1 VNRKVLA
8 AGSVVALP
16 LLGLLF
22 ANLGRD
28 PHRVDSPLIG
38 KPAPPFT
45 LTPTGGGPAVTL
57 DAFRGRAVVVN
68 FWATWCVPCY
78 EEHPALQQAARTM
91 GKDVQFVGVIY
102 EDEDAK
108 VQAFLKQ
115 QGSAYPHFMDDGGKA
130 AIAYGVYGV
139 PETYFISPDGVVV
152 DKYVG
157 PLNPSAL
164 SALIERATTG
174 ARSALP

>member
-8 AGSVVALP
+8 AGALVVLP
-16 LLGLLF
+16 LLALLF

-45 LTPTGGGPAVTL
+45 LTPVGGGSAVTL
-57 DAFRGRAVVVN
+57 ETFRGKAVVVN

-91 GKDVQFVGVIY
+91 GKDVQFLGVVY
-102 EDEDAK
+102 EDEPAK
-108 VQAFLKQ
+108 VQAFLTQ
-115 QGSAYPHFMDDGGKA
+115 QGSAYPHFTDDGGKA
-130 AIAYGVYGV
+130 AIAFGVYGV

-152 DKYVG
+152 EKYVG
-157 PLNPSAL
+157 PLNPGAL
-164 SALIERATTG
+164 ATLVERATTS
-174 ARSALP
+174 AKSALP